1 MSYALVFPGQ
11 GAQSI
16 GMLQPLAEMSAI
28 IADTYAEASEALGY
42 DLWAVVCDGPESKLN
57 STEYT
62 QPAIL
67 VGSVAVY
74 RMLRSGQFEIEGFS
88 GEAPVAV
95 AGHSLGEYSA
105 LCAAGTVQLGAAARL
120 VAERGRLMQAAVAGM
135 DTAMAAVL
143 GLEDQDVINVCE
155 HLSQTM
161 GQKELVAAVNFN
173 CPGQVVIAG
182 TKKAVARASEQLKGE
197 GAKRIVPVPVS
208 VPSHCILM
216 KSAAEELAE
225 AIETAVVSAPA
236 VPVIQN
242 LDGEVA
248 QDLKTVKDKLVR
260 QLYTP
265 VQWVSSMQT
274 LLRYQP
280 TVVLECGPGAVLS
293 GLLKKID
300 RSVSVKALSRAS
312 EWRAA
317 GEAAANEVAG

>member
-16 GMLQPLAEMSAI
+16 GMLQPLAELSPI
-28 IADTYAEASEALGY
+28 IAETYAEASDALGY

-57 STEYT
+57 ATEFT

-74 RMLRSGQFEIEGFS
+74 RMLKSGRFELEGVD
-88 GEAPVAV
+88 GDAPVAV

-105 LCAAGTVQLGAAARL
+105 LCAAGSVSLGAAARL

-161 GQKELVAAVNFN
+161 GSKELVAAVNFN

-197 GAKRIVPVPVS
+197 GAKRIIPVPVS
-208 VPSHCILM
+208 VPSHCVLM
-216 KSAAEELAE
+216 KSAADQLAE
-225 AIETAVVSAPA
+225 AIETAVVSDPE

-248 QDLKTVKDKLVR
+248 QDLATVRDKLVR

-265 VQWVSSMQT
+265 VQWVNSMQS
-274 LLRYQP
+274 LLRYEP
-280 TVVLECGPGAVLS
+280 SVVFECGPGTVLT

-300 RSVSVKALSRAS
+300 RSVVVKALSRSS
-312 EWRAA
+312 EWQPAGDTPDRAA
-317 GEAAANEVAG
+317 G